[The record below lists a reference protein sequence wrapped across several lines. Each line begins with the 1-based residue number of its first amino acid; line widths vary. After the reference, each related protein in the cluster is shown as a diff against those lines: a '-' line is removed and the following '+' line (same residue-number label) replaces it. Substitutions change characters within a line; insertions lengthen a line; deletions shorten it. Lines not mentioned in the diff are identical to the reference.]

1 MGEIEQAQ
9 VFVRKLLNMGP
20 KFSQQT
26 IGKQGHIAKRTIFAP
41 LR

>member
-1 MGEIEQAQ
+1 MGEIEEVQ
-9 VFVRKLLNMGP
+9 VFVKKLLNMGP

-26 IGKQGHIAKRTIFAP
+26 MGKQGHIAKRTIFAP